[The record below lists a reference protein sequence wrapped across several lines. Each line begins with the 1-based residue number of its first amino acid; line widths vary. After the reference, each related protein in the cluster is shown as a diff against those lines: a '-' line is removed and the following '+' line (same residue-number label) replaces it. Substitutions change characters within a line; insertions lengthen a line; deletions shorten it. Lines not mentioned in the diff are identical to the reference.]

1 MLQLS
6 SKPFQ
11 SLGVLLGIS
20 AVLLELQGVIVEAPN
35 VGLFAG
41 KLRSFA
47 SSFSS
52 AILYHCLQGCH
63 QYIFADERL
72 RIDYSYGYAMAKI
85 ETANCVKV
93 QK

>member
-6 SKPFQ
+6 SKPFRN
-11 SLGVLLGIS
+11 LDVLLGIS

-35 VGLFAG
+35 VGL
-41 KLRSFA
+41 
-47 SSFSS
+47 SFSS
-52 AILYHCLQGCH
+52 AKPYHCLQGRH

-72 RIDYSYGYAMAKI
+72 RIDDSYGYAMAKI

>member
-72 RIDYSYGYAMAKI
+72 YSYGYAMAKI